1 MATLEEEIRQSVTD
15 VLNDSSKCS
24 IVGQGLFQPRYLTMQ
39 QAKGSVTAALLE
51 HEPRINVTRVDVVPA
66 QDIGVEIY
74 LKYSI
79 KEEVIMTELEELTQ
93 RVIVLESSVTALQTD
108 VSTNQTDITAL
119 QTDVSTNQTDILT
132 LDSRLDTAEASQI
145 TANDAIAALEGRVT
159 TLETNVT
166 ALEAFRD
173 NQGML
178 VAYHTE
184 NVGTNGGSPI
194 GGIDTWAI
202 VPINTIT
209 ESSGSLTGLTVDQIA
224 NEITVPPGTYKIRA
238 EVYGCGVKRFQ
249 SGIIANDT
257 IIAKGQSVGSSADAF
272 AVGLTLSQVSVVE
285 TRKTFTVATRI
296 RLSGIYAYY
305 HQFGASLGVAVYG
318 TGDAQINPAQGT
330 EERYSSL
337 VIERVG

>member
-93 RVIVLESSVTALQTD
+93 RVIVLESSV
-108 VSTNQTDITAL
+108 TAL